1 MENPAPLH
9 ILIIEDHM
17 GDFILIEDYLLEEH
31 NKIVLTRAI
40 SYKEAK
46 EHLSSG
52 VLFDAILL
60 DLSLP
65 DSKSSETLV
74 KDIVKFSQESPV
86 IVLTGNSNKDFG
98 VKTLSM
104 GISDYLFKDELNPI
118 QLSKSIFYSIE
129 RKKIE
134 NQLSQSEKKYKN
146 LFDHSPLPKF
156 VLDLHTLDFLSVN
169 KAASELY
176 GYSAAEFSQMNV
188 RDLWVEGDEK
198 QIEEN
203 WEKNFKDRFRISVRH
218 RKKNGEIIFTEITS
232 NPIEYE
238 GKEARVSLVH
248 NVTAQLNAE
257 RDLLHSEQRFKALVQ
272 DGSDLVMIMDFDG
285 KIAYSSPSSKT
296 VIGVDTE
303 ILLQN
308 NFFFLIHPEDVNDVK
323 KCILQ
328 LHNKKRVL
336 ISSYRIKTAKNN
348 WRWIE
353 TIVTNL
359 SKDPAIKGIVAN
371 SRDITEYV
379 KQERKLMESL
389 KRYDIVAKATSD
401 TITDY
406 DVEKDFMKYNEG
418 IQNMFGYCPNAVNKE
433 GNWWTDKIHPEDRE
447 RVIKRT
453 NEVYSN
459 NENQLQ
465 IEYRFRCA
473 NGNYKYVLD
482 RSYLLKDENG
492 KPLRMIGSIQDQTE
506 IQKYIETIENHN
518 ARLKE
523 IAWTQSHVVR
533 APLARI
539 MGLID
544 LLQNHGEIEDHRTL
558 LDNILSSAR
567 ELDAII
573 RKISSKA
580 EHPTEKNIKC

>member
-389 KRYDIVAKATSD
+389 KRYNIVAKATSD